1 MLIDTNIT
9 KGKLFCT
16 VECQLINAE
25 GMTGAI
31 INPGKSS
38 KDAKSRSTIF
48 TRKDIYIGSKC
59 LLITKR
65 KH

>member
-9 KGKLFCT
+9 KKGKLFCT

-25 GMTGAI
+25 GTTGAI
-31 INPGKSS
+31 INPGKPPWVLN
-38 KDAKSRSTIF
+38 RSTIF

-65 KH
+65 KQ